1 MWFLSISLSRLN
13 YLVQWHEYYPATLKP
28 EREDIFLNPFQ
39 RYWITRYPQ
48 NTMPLANQMCI
59 SLTKQTNIEKFKLVD
74 DSVSLCHSGTQ
85 VHYIL
90 LLYHFCLH
98 LYDRN
103 QFTGTSAFQ
112 PTGKREKESPGLRL
126 HHKRDECEIVYITSS
141 HISLA

>member
-1 MWFLSISLSRLN
+1 MWFLSISVSRLN
-13 YLVQWHEYYPATLKP
+13 YLVQWHEYYPATLQP
-28 EREDIFLNPFQ
+28 GREDFFKKSFLEVLDNKV
-39 RYWITRYPQ
+39 PQ
-48 NTMPLANQMCI
+48 NTMSLANQMCI

-112 PTGKREKESPGLRL
+112 PIGKREKESPGLRL
-126 HHKRDECEIVYITSS
+126 HHKRDECKIVYITSS
-141 HISLA
+141 DISLA